1 MIPKIVDISENGRFI
16 AKHRGFITI
25 KQGNESC
32 GEVPLDDIGVLMISA
47 FGATCTKEALV
58 SLAERGAVTILCGSK
73 GVPSALVLPVNA
85 NYENAL
91 RIRIQSQASQPLKKR
106 LWQAIVMS
114 KLRNQSLV
122 LQFFEN
128 QQKAHQIEIYANQV
142 QSGDPQ
148 NREASGA
155 RVYWKALFGDKFTR
169 NPEGDWP
176 NALLNYGYALL
187 RASTAR
193 AVCAAG
199 LNPIFGLH
207 HESSTNPFPL
217 ADDLM
222 EPYRPLVDY
231 YVKLAVADKITEV
244 NPAAKQAISRFLW
257 ADLFFA
263 EETTPFYA
271 AMERMAFSLVSSF
284 KSKKPQIEIAEMKLA
299 RNDSTQLI

>member
-1 MIPKIVDISENGRFI
+1 MIPRIVDISENGRFI

-58 SLAERGAVTILCGSK
+58 SLAEKGAVTILCGSK

-106 LWQAIVMS
+106 LWQTIVMA
-114 KLRNQSLV
+114 KLKHQGLV

-128 QQKAHQIEIYANQV
+128 QQKANQLEIYANQV

-207 HESSTNPFPL
+207 HENSTNPFPL

-231 YVKLAVADKITEV
+231 YVKMALADEITEV

-257 ADLFFA
+257 ADLFF
-263 EETTPFYA
+263 EKETTPFYA
-271 AMERMAFSLVSSF
+271 AMERMAFSLVTSY

-299 RNDSTQLI
+299 KNDPTELI